1 MCRILGVSRAQYYR
15 YRSPKPSKRR
25 AEDVDLK
32 QRILR
37 IFAEF
42 KQRYGVIGCKLIP
55 ETTFKRAY
63 NE

>member
-25 AEDVDLK
+25 AEDEDLK

-37 IFAEF
+37 IFTVNMTVNISAA
-42 KQRYGVIGCKLIP
+42 VL
-55 ETTFKRAY
+55 T
-63 NE
+63 